1 MAYTNIDDLLNK
13 VENEGMNEQG
23 RLGANEFNRL
33 ITSVKECQGSAKSV
47 KFGGLDPVS
56 PNDDGVVIIPMISDS
71 WTGSLRLQRKVIQD
85 YEEVYVA
92 VADDGSY
99 LYKDTD
105 VPVRFQFREYRIRTN
120 DDTGETEYQ
129 PSNKEVTVKILKPT
143 LTGRQELY
151 SFTYTAKAFASTE
164 WLELNLQPY
173 LSAGDNNLIFE
184 VSNTS
189 SGETPSMSFTIQ
201 AANLNLRVADD
212 NNWNNTA
219 LVVGTDT
226 SLTVEYYA
234 NGAVDRTLCV
244 KFTGA
249 SGTTSTHRIFV
260 PKATASTTVTSETF
274 TATEDTVSFFSEG
287 LKKVEAWIEAGEGDD
302 IVTSN
307 VVVNNIIAVQSGS
320 TNKYV
325 AIQGCIESMLN
336 FEAATMFG
344 YNIYTPEPPATVTFV
359 IADST
364 KTNVYLEVPIA
375 NRAVNTLYE
384 FASVLSIQSSLPSIH
399 VYVFAKIDG
408 TYVNSGNSLADFLVD
423 NSEDFG
429 AVEGADFY
437 LNPMLRSNQE
447 ENPMRIINAMDNTV
461 ITSDPSNFQNISFQ
475 PGVDGWVE
483 QNNIRFLRLLAGS
496 TLTIPYDIYSQFT
509 DNSRHGLTVEIDFA
523 VRNITNEEDPILTIG
538 NRNASNPKGVYMKA
552 LNGAFMNRSNTS
564 WDSAD
569 VSWQE
574 GVRTR
579 LVFNFQ
585 HNYNLVSPESGRGR
599 AASATIAIIRAYIN
613 GVINRE
619 VRVADVSNANE
630 INAGGN
636 IVIGQSGCDIDI
648 YGIRVYKKNLTP
660 EQVVKNYISTLPT
673 VAEKKEIYDDNDILD
688 NGVVSFEKALAA
700 GYNCIVWHGTH
711 LSRRYKDNPKRYG
724 YYEIYRHNADG
735 TLDRAHSGIQYGVE
749 GSGQGTTAM
758 TYADWN
764 YSFKEDKKTG
774 SGHDEYKY
782 DVNGTLKNVFI
793 DLDGVVAFGA
803 AENKQKFGYQLK
815 SGIPVAKKLVGKINY
830 ASPMQSH
837 KMGACNLYNDIYARC
852 VAGYGESGYSFDQT
866 DCITNFS
873 SGQRVTVIEEPF
885 LYFVQ
890 EVEGAD
896 NALKVFKGL
905 STFGPGKADKPT
917 WGVTD
922 ASLLA
927 GDSLVEGALNN
938 NPLTDMRV
946 PFVDTIDSATGR
958 YVCEYQIKNDQGDKV
973 EAFVYAGA
981 KNINWGFGDTLELHS
996 GNASAVWPGVREGDQ
1011 TDADAPA
1018 TKQVKL
1024 WQPIFNFLYLMNTKI
1039 APWKGPNGDGQ
1050 NAKLSQLNI
1059 AVLSN
1064 SFDSSVAYWMIDS
1077 DAGEGYA
1084 KFDLFR
1090 CHYKADGTRQYVPA
1104 GIHLVQGQLTFENF
1118 ACLYDLTASP
1128 TGVTAYSESDLWY
1141 DVSNPAN
1148 DTRNI
1153 TLNLQTEL
1161 NAVKNKN
1168 GLTDVINYSA
1178 DVDAVNTAMKK
1189 FICKIFRLYVDNN
1202 VYLNKKS
1209 VQFHH
1214 ETMVL
1219 WTGTDNR
1226 SKNTYY
1232 RLNPYAVQ
1240 TLNNTDH
1247 NWPNMEMNDD
1257 DLDTIFKTNNSGIQ
1271 SKPYWVL
1278 ESDADPVTGYH
1289 WEGQDNVLNNT
1300 LNDAYGYGFL
1310 ETGDKQMELSNMMGR
1325 IFNAMVALAN
1335 GQTMPDGTAVSADPI
1350 GCFDFYFFYIQKY
1363 FPDVAYNETA
1373 RIRYEIPAVL
1383 YRSQSA
1389 DDGGEDYPQDPISQ
1403 SLGDQYD
1410 SEKEY
1415 IRKRVTMLS
1424 GYAGYRMSQF
1434 GFRGYAGSYAV
1445 ALKPHQYIYPMHE
1458 VGDQRSSSPVRSM
1471 TRVAPG
1477 TTFNLSFDNNSATN
1491 GVYFYFIGS
1500 MREIGN
1506 IASWGNGT
1514 YSGEAETTAM
1524 APNAARLVRFDMYS
1538 ADAEGVVFN
1547 PRAGAFNLA
1556 ACQNLEH
1563 IDVHNAYRLSGLD
1576 GLTNLVR
1583 LQDIDCRGTAL
1594 TTLGLP
1600 STPAL
1605 VSLKLP
1611 ATFEEL
1617 NVQDCP
1623 NLATLQFDDYENLES
1638 FVIGGSTQVS
1648 TKEILM
1654 GVYGYNIT
1662 QEANVIQTIS
1672 LDGIAWTGVN
1682 WTFLEWLLTVTNLHI
1697 TGTIAMSAGT
1707 AGQISFS
1714 LKKRLIERFG
1724 NVDSESNPLYI
1735 DYTRST
1741 LGGIAVSGDGCFDAV
1756 GEVKH
1761 YDLIPNAA
1769 TGNTIQSYQWA
1780 LSGANANM
1788 GSVDALGNVTCLA
1801 MGSEAAAPTATLTC
1815 TVTLT
1820 NGNTLTASMDI
1831 RFYFRQAMVGD
1842 FVYHDGTWDNRYN
1855 ASKEVIGICFMCDP
1869 ITENGEVV
1877 GYDRRMC
1884 ALKDIGAYQ
1893 WGLYNNSTFGSNGFA
1908 SDLKYD
1914 TNNDGTPD
1922 TSPFNVPYISELTS
1936 HGGKVQSNTVD
1947 CTSYSVGDDYL
1958 YVRFGTMI
1966 DPQTGDFFKYGNNVA
1981 FGCMALVEL
1990 SSLMKENV
1998 FPDDD
2003 LFDATTKVPQ
2013 GLKDTAGIIYHRNR
2027 VLAGTTYTGDAST
2040 QDDDV
2045 NYGIEFKTDP
2055 DIDASTG
2062 NVALQ
2067 INKIRTFATNTLSS
2081 SYPNVYS
2088 QYLYPAASMAYAY
2101 EPKKS
2106 DGTDIPGLLPKFK
2119 KHHWYLPSSG
2129 ELCRLAYFT
2138 LICYSGSSY
2147 YVSQANGNPYGDIF
2161 ANAVANLGT
2170 KFSRFNTSSG
2180 YWTSTESNTYNAWGV
2195 NFTNGLV
2202 NNYYKYYSLSV
2213 RACAAF

>member
-33 ITSVKECQGSAKSV
+33 VQAVKECQGSAKSV

-105 VPVRFQFREYRIRTN
+105 VPVRFQFREYRLRTN

-189 SGETPSMSFTIQ
+189 SGETPSVSFTIQ

-219 LVVGTDT
+219 LVVGMDT

-461 ITSDPSNFQNISFQ
+461 VTADPSNFQNISFQ

-673 VAEKKEIYDDNDILD
+673 VAEKKEVYDDNDILD

-735 TLDRAHSGIQYGVE
+735 TLDRAHSGTQYGVE

-782 DVNGTLKNVFI
+782 DVNGTLKNVFV

-837 KMGACNLYNDIYARC
+837 KMGACNLYNDLYARC

-866 DCITNFS
+866 DCITDFS

-958 YVCEYQIKNDQGDKV
+958 YVCEYQISNDQGDKV

-1011 TDADAPA
+1011 TNADAPT

-1189 FICKIFRLYVDNN
+1189 FICKIFRLYVDSN

-1219 WTGTDNR
+1219 WAGTDNR

-1278 ESDADPVTGYH
+1278 EHDADPVTGYH

-1310 ETGDKQMELSNMMGR
+1310 ETGDKQLELSNMMGR

-1363 FPDVAYNETA
+1363 FPAVAYNETA

-1383 YRSQSA
+1383 YRSQAA

-1415 IRKRVTMLS
+1415 IRKRVTMLA

-1605 VSLKLP
+1605 TSMKLP

-1623 NLATLQFDDYENLES
+1623 NLATLQFDGYENLES
-1638 FVIGGSTQVS
+1638 FVIGGSTQVN

-1672 LDGIAWTGVN
+1672 LDGIAWTGIN
-1682 WTFLEWLLTVTNLHI
+1682 WTFLNWLLSVNTLTL
-1697 TGTIAMSAGT
+1697 TGRIHMVRNSS
-1707 AGQISFS
+1707 GQITFA
-1714 LKKRLIERFG
+1714 LKKKLIEKFG
-1724 NVDSESNPLYI
+1724 NVDSESNSLYI
-1735 DYTRST
+1735 DYESNT
-1741 LGGIAVSGDGCFDAV
+1741 LGSVQVTGDGYFDSV

-1761 YDLIPNAA
+1761 YDLIPNVAS
-1769 TGNTIQSYQWA
+1769 GNTIKSYAWTI
-1780 LSGANANM
+1780 SG
-1788 GSVDALGNVTCLA
+1788 GSSGIDPDDYAEVDALGNVTCKQ
-1801 MGSEAAAPTATLTC
+1801 MGVESGGSGPTVTLQC
-1815 TVTLT
+1815 VVTLT
-1820 NGNTLTASMDI
+1820 NGNTLPAVTMDI
-1831 RFYFRQAMVGD
+1831 RCYFRQAKLGD
-1842 FVYHDGTWDNRYN
+1842 YVYHDGTWDDRLNV
-1855 ASKEVIGICFMCDP
+1855 AKSVIGICFYCKK
-1869 ITENGEVV
+1869 VV
-1877 GYDRRMC
+1877 VDGGAGDWYDRRMFAC
-1884 ALKDIGAYQ
+1884 ANVNSRP
-1893 WGLYNNSTFGSNGFA
+1893 WGLYPNGDSKGTNGFA
-1908 SDLKYD
+1908 SRGANALKYMLNGVATDPWDVPLLSNITSAGASYTTYADMID
-1914 TNNDGTPD
+1914 TNNLDPGFPE
-1922 TSPFNVPYISELTS
+1922 N
-1936 HGGKVQSNTVD
+1936 
-1947 CTSYSVGDDYL
+1947 
-1958 YVRFGTMI
+1958 
-1966 DPQTGDFFKYGNNVA
+1966 DPQRYFKQYSNSTAVGRFN
-1981 FGCMALVEL
+1981 LVEMGQ
-1990 SSLMKENV
+1990 SIKSDV
-1998 FPDDD
+1998 FGSDNMYT
-2003 LFDATTKVPQ
+2003 AESMVPQ
-2013 GLKDTAGIIYHRNR
+2013 GLYDTACIIRHRNN
-2027 VLAGTTYTGDAST
+2027 VLSGTTYDNGTPSNP
-2040 QDDDV
+2040 DDDT
-2045 NYGIEFKTDP
+2045 NYTYFKPSDDSRGNLSDKMLAIKNFAANTIGDTYTD
-2055 DIDASTG
+2055 I
-2062 NVALQ
+2062 
-2067 INKIRTFATNTLSS
+2067 
-2081 SYPNVYS
+2081 YM
-2088 QYLYPAASMAYAY
+2088 QYLYPAASECFAY
-2101 EPKKS
+2101 EPSVSS
-2106 DGTDIPGLLPKFK
+2106 DNALADKFK
-2119 KHHWYLPSSG
+2119 CHHWYLPSIG
-2129 ELCRLAYFT
+2129 ELARLCFLSMT
-2138 LICYSGSSY
+2138 CYSGSSIY
-2147 YVSQANGNPYGDIF
+2147 EASAAALFGDIF
-2161 ANAVANLGT
+2161 ANAVTAG
-2170 KFSRFNTSSG
+2170 KFTRMSASYYWSSTEYNSVNAWAVNFSSG
-2180 YWTSTESNTYNAWGV
+2180 GIYDYHGKYNTYV
-2195 NFTNGLV
+2195 
-2202 NNYYKYYSLSV
+2202 V
-2213 RACAAF
+2213 RPVAAF